1 MEILKKIEEYK
12 EIIAIVVGAIGVFIA
27 CFNKFDDRA
36 ESLQDKYYFE
46 FLPKLFEAW
55 SRSNINIIKYI
66 KRRKLKDECIPYYIL
81 YLADEGRRDDLEKV
95 LKVDYRYSRPSI
107 WNNSIRAFI
116 KSFKKI
122 YYISVFVIAVVIYF
136 LILLAI
142 TAIVGIVEALITEG
156 TGAFWGI
163 IGLILTVLVSSAG
176 PVAFIGI
183 MLTVKRSSDLYSVNL
198 QTIKDIIKH
207 KLKEYNKEEWYI

>member
-36 ESLQDKYYFE
+36 ENLQDKYYFE

-55 SRSNINIIKYI
+55 SRNNINIIKYI

-81 YLADEGRRDDLEKV
+81 YLADEGRKDDLEKV

-122 YYISVFVIAVVIYF
+122 YYVSVFVIAAVLYF
-136 LILLAI
+136 LAFLAI
-142 TAIVGIVEALITEG
+142 TALVSIVEALITKG
-156 TGAFWGI
+156 AGAFWDI
-163 IGLILTVLVSSAG
+163 ISLIFTVVILFAG
-176 PVAFIGI
+176 PVAFMGMMIK
-183 MLTVKRSSDLYSVNL
+183 VKRYSNLYSVNMK
-198 QTIKDIIKH
+198 TIKDIIEH
-207 KLKEYNKEEWYI
+207 KLEEYNKEEWYI